1 MNAARTAMR
10 YLGTYRSLR
19 NQDDCGSSQV
29 RIPRRLWLRAYGID
43 SDILQTPKGA
53 SELEL
58 ERRSKELELA
68 AAQLQFT
75 LNCKL
80 STSIT
85 RNSSTSHLVV
95 DDGGGK
101 KNLLGRGGTIF
112 FRCATRSGLDWRA
125 E

>member
-10 YLGTYRSLR
+10 YPITYRSLR
-19 NQDDCGSSQV
+19 NQDDCGPSQG
-29 RIPRRLWLRAYGID
+29 PRRLWLRAYGID

-95 DDGGGK
+95 DDGGEK

-112 FRCATRSGLDWRA
+112 FRCATRSGSDWRA

>member
-1 MNAARTAMR
+1 MTAASAK
-10 YLGTYRSLR
+10 
-19 NQDDCGSSQV
+19 
-29 RIPRRLWLRAYGID
+29 LWLRAYGID

-85 RNSSTSHLVV
+85 RNSSTTRLIL
-95 DDGGGK
+95 DIDIGGK
-101 KNLLGRGGTIF
+101 QIFLGRGRTIF
-112 FRCATRSGLDWRA
+112 FRCATRSGSDWRA